1 MKTMMNE
8 VVLSKKQLDYIS
20 KQVALYITGTMSG
33 YMTTEQKAK
42 QLGISERTLRR
53 KAREGKIDAEKRGDT
68 NQSRLMFS
76 IEAKIM

>member
-1 MKTMMNE
+1 MKE

-42 QLGISERTLRR
+42 QLGIKPDTLRK
-53 KAREGKIDAEKRGDT
+53 KAREGKIDAEKSGDS
-68 NQSRLMFS
+68 NQSRLMFR
-76 IEAKIM
+76 IEATIR

>member
-1 MKTMMNE
+1 MKIMNE

-53 KAREGKIDAEKRGDT
+53 KAREGKIDAEKRGDS

>member
-1 MKTMMNE
+1 MKIMNE

-42 QLGISERTLRR
+42 QLGIKPDTLRK
-53 KAREGKIDAEKRGDT
+53 KAREGKIDAVKQGGT
-68 NQSRLMFS
+68 GQSRLMFS